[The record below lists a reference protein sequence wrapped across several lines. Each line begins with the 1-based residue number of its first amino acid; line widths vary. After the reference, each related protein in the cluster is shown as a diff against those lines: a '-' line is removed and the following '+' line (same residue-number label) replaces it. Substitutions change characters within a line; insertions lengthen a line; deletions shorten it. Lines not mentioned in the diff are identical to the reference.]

1 MPSAKLRRDLEQMDN
16 VYPNGQDVNLSR
28 TDLTVKTLTSSGAVS
43 TGALTP
49 TTVTAS
55 GAISGTTITG
65 SGAVTSTSATTS
77 SGYATGAGGA
87 VTQLTDATTTV
98 VLSKP
103 CGQITTV
110 ALTTAAAG
118 EEVFQ
123 LTNTLLTATDV
134 LAVSTTYAGA
144 GVPIVFVTGMTAGS
158 CKINITNVHAANAL
172 NAVLVINFA
181 IIRAVAA

>member
-1 MPSAKLRRDLEQMDN
+1 MSVNNILRELDQANNRTTD
-16 VYPNGQDVNLSR
+16 G
-28 TDLTVKTLTSSGAVS
+28 TDLDLGRIDLTAKTITS
-43 TGALTP
+43 TGAVATGALAP

-55 GAISGTTITG
+55 GAITTTG
-65 SGAVTSTSATTS
+65 ATAS

-87 VTQLTDATTTV
+87 VTQATDATTTV
-98 VLSKP
+98 TLSKP

-110 ALTTAAAG
+110 ALTTAAAA

-144 GVPIVFVTGMTAGS
+144 GVPIVFVTGMAAGL
-158 CKINITNVHAANAL
+158 CKINITNVHATNAL

-181 IIRAVAA
+181 IVRAVAA